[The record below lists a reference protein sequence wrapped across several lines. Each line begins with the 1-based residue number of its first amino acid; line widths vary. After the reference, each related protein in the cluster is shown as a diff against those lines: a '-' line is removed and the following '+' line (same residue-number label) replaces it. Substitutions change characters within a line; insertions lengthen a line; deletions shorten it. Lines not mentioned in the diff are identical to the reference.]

1 MKLPPFQA
9 LLDEHRADVYR
20 FLVATVGPSDADD
33 CFQETWISALRAYP
47 TLRRGDNLRAWLF
60 RIAQNK
66 SIDAHRARG
75 RRAVPVATVPER
87 PTSSPSDADPELWE
101 RVRDLPDQAT
111 HSRVLPL
118 GARNAVRRAGSAARE
133 QRGRGTPQRPRGTE
147 AAQRGVELMND
158 IEMTLKNAALDLPT
172 DTPELADRAEA
183 EGLIDVAYTSVDSPL
198 GPLVVAA
205 TPEGLVRVSYTEFR
219 GEDEV
224 LEELARRVSPR
235 VLEAPARLD
244 PVRRELDEY
253 FEGRRQDFEVPIDWS
268 YLAGFTREVLRATA
282 RIGFGEV
289 STYAGVAA
297 EAGSPR
303 AVRAAGNALGANP
316 MPVVVPCHRV
326 LRSGGKLGG
335 YTGGLERKEFLLR
348 LEGALL

>member
-1 MKLPPFQA
+1 
-9 LLDEHRADVYR
+9 
-20 FLVATVGPSDADD
+20 
-33 CFQETWISALRAYP
+33 
-47 TLRRGDNLRAWLF
+47 
-60 RIAQNK
+60 
-66 SIDAHRARG
+66 
-75 RRAVPVATVPER
+75 
-87 PTSSPSDADPELWE
+87 
-101 RVRDLPDQAT
+101 
-111 HSRVLPL
+111 
-118 GARNAVRRAGSAARE
+118 
-133 QRGRGTPQRPRGTE
+133 
-147 AAQRGVELMND
+147 MND

-172 DTPELADRAEA
+172 DAPDLTSRAEA

-205 TPEGLVRVSYTEFR
+205 TPKGLVRVSYTEFR

-235 VLEAPARLD
+235 VLEAPGRLD

-253 FEGRRQDFEVPIDWS
+253 FEGRRQDFDVPIDWS

-289 STYAGVAA
+289 SSYAGVAA

-303 AVRAAGNALGANP
+303 AVRAAGNALGSNP

>member
-1 MKLPPFQA
+1 
-9 LLDEHRADVYR
+9 
-20 FLVATVGPSDADD
+20 
-33 CFQETWISALRAYP
+33 
-47 TLRRGDNLRAWLF
+47 
-60 RIAQNK
+60 
-66 SIDAHRARG
+66 
-75 RRAVPVATVPER
+75 
-87 PTSSPSDADPELWE
+87 
-101 RVRDLPDQAT
+101 
-111 HSRVLPL
+111 
-118 GARNAVRRAGSAARE
+118 
-133 QRGRGTPQRPRGTE
+133 
-147 AAQRGVELMND
+147 MND
-158 IEMTLKNAALDLPT
+158 IEMTLKNAALDLPA
-172 DTPELADRAEA
+172 DAPELTARAEA

-205 TPEGLVRVSYTEFR
+205 TPKGLVRVSYTDFR

-224 LEELARRVSPR
+224 LEELAARVSPR

-253 FEGRRQDFEVPIDWS
+253 FEGRRQAFDVPIDWS

-282 RIGFGEV
+282 RIGFGDV
-289 STYAGVAA
+289 SSYAGVAA

-326 LRSGGKLGG
+326 LRTGGKLGG

>member
-1 MKLPPFQA
+1 
-9 LLDEHRADVYR
+9 
-20 FLVATVGPSDADD
+20 
-33 CFQETWISALRAYP
+33 
-47 TLRRGDNLRAWLF
+47 
-60 RIAQNK
+60 
-66 SIDAHRARG
+66 
-75 RRAVPVATVPER
+75 
-87 PTSSPSDADPELWE
+87 
-101 RVRDLPDQAT
+101 
-111 HSRVLPL
+111 
-118 GARNAVRRAGSAARE
+118 
-133 QRGRGTPQRPRGTE
+133 
-147 AAQRGVELMND
+147 MND

-172 DTPELADRAEA
+172 DAPDLTSRAEA

-205 TPEGLVRVSYTEFR
+205 TPKGLVRVSYTEFR

-235 VLEAPARLD
+235 VLEAPGRLD

-253 FEGRRQDFEVPIDWS
+253 FEGRRQDFDVPIDWS

-282 RIGFGEV
+282 RIGFGDV
-289 STYAGVAA
+289 SSYAGVAA

-303 AVRAAGNALGANP
+303 AVRAAGNALGSNP

>member
-1 MKLPPFQA
+1 
-9 LLDEHRADVYR
+9 
-20 FLVATVGPSDADD
+20 
-33 CFQETWISALRAYP
+33 
-47 TLRRGDNLRAWLF
+47 
-60 RIAQNK
+60 
-66 SIDAHRARG
+66 
-75 RRAVPVATVPER
+75 
-87 PTSSPSDADPELWE
+87 
-101 RVRDLPDQAT
+101 
-111 HSRVLPL
+111 
-118 GARNAVRRAGSAARE
+118 
-133 QRGRGTPQRPRGTE
+133 
-147 AAQRGVELMND
+147 MND

-172 DTPELADRAEA
+172 DTPDLIRRADA

-205 TPEGLVRVSYTEFR
+205 TPKGLVRVSYTEFR

-253 FEGRRQDFEVPIDWS
+253 FEGRRQDFDVPIDWS

-289 STYAGVAA
+289 SSYAGVAA